1 MATYNEALDCMCRR
15 CMNFAVCNATGCEP
29 KRKLQELIDSVNE
42 KIEVTMTYADL
53 LWITKKIE
61 EEKVRKVKQND

>member
-1 MATYNEALDCMCRR
+1 MKTDNITLKTA
-15 CMNFAVCNATGCEP
+15 CETDLWKMIYVGEP
-29 KRKLQELIDSVNE
+29 NR

>member
-1 MATYNEALDCMCRR
+1 MKTDKITLKTA
-15 CMNFAVCNATGCEP
+15 CETDLWKMVYVGEP
-29 KRKLQELIDSVNE
+29 NR

>member
-1 MATYNEALDCMCRR
+1 MKTDNITLKTA
-15 CMNFAVCNATGCEP
+15 CETDLWKMIYVGEP
-29 KRKLQELIDSVNE
+29 NR

-61 EEKVRKVKQND
+61 EAKQSKAGEQNDR

>member
-1 MATYNEALDCMCRR
+1 MKNDKITLKNALEIDLWKM
-15 CMNFAVCNATGCEP
+15 VYVGEP
-29 KRKLQELIDSVNE
+29 NR

-61 EEKVRKVKQND
+61 EAKQSKAGEQE

>member
-15 CMNFAVCNATGCEP
+15 CMNFAVCDSTGYEP

-42 KIEVTMTYADL
+42 
-53 LWITKKIE
+53 E
-61 EEKVRKVKQND
+61 ENGDDI